1 MASKN
6 TARRSSQPF
15 ADPLHIAKRKRLIAE
30 EFARDGAH
38 SAIKKTISWG
48 DIGRNGADSPRK
60 QARTSLSQSITP
72 GLSDMSTPT
81 PINRLRSSLKSSSS
95 QKTALVSSR
104 PSTQSARQSIGQPV
118 PGFTFRAPSH
128 DPTPRSQSQPEV
140 INLISE
146 ETPQSDRS
154 RKSLDN
160 GDQVAGS
167 SGPSSGMKQGTNSQ
181 RIVDP
186 PAPMSPT
193 SDVGTQHQEQH
204 TFDEGRAS
212 PNHVSSL
219 RPNTDVAASQKR
231 PVDHSG
237 PQSTAKHPSVRP
249 TSPSRRKRRTSEMGI
264 QTVPD
269 REVDWLGDLDQDDS
283 RSAIEISRVWA
294 ERRSGTKG
302 GEGEPHDWQPEPE
315 PDEPLTGNFLDE
327 FEGRSTNN
335 GEGAP
340 ESLDGNG
347 HQKDT
352 DEVLDGRE
360 QSSERDVASQAV
372 DQEDVSGHAP
382 HSSRASSLPAHSAL
396 VGQSGK
402 SSTGAVSYPH
412 SASSPLRFPSSP
424 PHENISNHPQSSIR
438 PYSFNLQERK
448 LVGTSG
454 RPGNDKNDTQVDTQ
468 PRPFASSQP
477 NPFVTE
483 PRARSRLYTPQPSPA
498 RGRTLNELRAAPTL
512 GRSTLGNIQST
523 IEPAKSADHPSSRV
537 ESDAPSEE
545 PNSKSKS
552 LRAAPTLGR
561 STDWGHV
568 RPSRPVA
575 TDSNERNEPDLGH
588 QPTDYDA
595 EYGSVPE
602 APSDFP
608 SRPPSS
614 PAHHAWEI
622 EPVHASTPHRLVT
635 QMSTMAQALTQ
646 EAKSAK
652 ANSLAESAQP
662 STLAALEK
670 RRRTSVAPLAE
681 YKKIRREYDTVESN
695 AVPNLRAH
703 RDTYDESG
711 RRSWVPKRPTMKRA
725 LDAPT
730 PGANRGLR
738 SKHPT
743 TVAKELESAEQ
754 VHGQAPPESA
764 TESRAETFH
773 PASFGETMQE
783 HQLELDEH
791 PGQVIGRETADNVPR
806 PSTEIAETPQSNR
819 IRDPYDLA
827 TSELQFHQFTSEQP
841 DRITSPE
848 HTDSA
853 YVLPPNQPDAS
864 AMREDGSLAVNANR
878 EDEPASAPVV
888 EPAVT
893 SSQVKSSRRT
903 RSDDRPIKKLSPRPK
918 RPSSGLHITPARQPV
933 SSWSTP
939 RTRLSMGGRSGIS
952 VLQASKSDQDIL
964 VQAGLRPVLKRLS
977 QAHGFT
983 VDVVA
988 EVYQEMGSLKDTE
1001 DTLEKMKHS
1010 AERMRVSISRRRSTL
1025 EVSHREERDLPER
1038 DSSEVSADYLNW
1050 DTSRMSSRIL
1060 FGEGL

>member
-30 EFARDGAH
+30 EFARDGTH
-38 SAIKKTISWG
+38 SAIRKTISWG

-81 PINRLRSSLKSSSS
+81 PINRPRSAMKPPSS
-95 QKTALVSSR
+95 QRTVLASSR
-104 PSTQSARQSIGQPV
+104 PNTQPVRRPIGQPV
-118 PGFTFRAPSH
+118 PGITLRAPSH
-128 DPTPRSQSQPEV
+128 DPTPPRPQSRPEV
-140 INLISE
+140 INLISD
-146 ETPQSDRS
+146 ETPQSD
-154 RKSLDN
+154 KSHKPLDN
-160 GDQVAGS
+160 RDQVARS
-167 SGPSSGMKQGTNSQ
+167 SGASSGVRQDTNSQ

-186 PAPMSPT
+186 PVPTSPT

-212 PNHVSSL
+212 PSHVSSL

-237 PQSTAKHPSVRP
+237 AQATAKHP
-249 TSPSRRKRRTSEMGI
+249 TSPPRRKHRTSEMGT
-264 QTVPD
+264 QTLPD
-269 REVDWLGDLDQDDS
+269 REVDWLGDLDGDDS
-283 RSAIEISRVWA
+283 RSAVEISRVWA

-302 GEGEPHDWQPEPE
+302 GEGEPHDGQPEPE

-340 ESLDGNG
+340 ESLNGNG
-347 HQKDT
+347 HQEDM

-372 DQEDVSGHAP
+372 DQEETPAHAAL
-382 HSSRASSLPAHSAL
+382 SSRASSLPAHPAPL
-396 VGQSGK
+396 GK
-402 SSTGAVSYPH
+402 SSTGGISYLH

-424 PHENISNHPQSSIR
+424 PHDNISNHPHSSIR
-438 PYSFNLQERK
+438 PYPFNLQERK
-448 LVGTSG
+448 LTGTSG
-454 RPGNDKNDTQVDTQ
+454 RPGTDKNATQADTQ
-468 PRPFASSQP
+468 PRHFASSQP

-498 RGRTLNELRAAPTL
+498 RNRTLNELRAAPTL
-512 GRSTLGNIQST
+512 GRSTLGNSQPVT
-523 IEPAKSADHPSSRV
+523 EPTKGADHPSSRV
-537 ESDAPSEE
+537 ESDAPSEG
-545 PNSKSKS
+545 PDSKFKS

-561 STDWGHV
+561 STDWSHV

-575 TDSNERNEPDLGH
+575 THSNERNEHDLGH

-614 PAHHAWEI
+614 PTHHTWEM

-635 QMSTMAQALTQ
+635 QMPTMAQTLTQ

-652 ANSLAESAQP
+652 ANSRAESAQP

-681 YKKIRREYDTVESN
+681 SKKIRREYDTAESS

-703 RDTYDESG
+703 RETYDESG
-711 RRSWVPKRPTMKRA
+711 QRSWVPKRPHMKRA
-725 LDAPT
+725 LDAPA
-730 PGANRGLR
+730 PGPNRAPK
-738 SKHPT
+738 SKYPT
-743 TVAKELESAEQ
+743 TVAEEPESAEQ
-754 VHGQAPPESA
+754 VSGQAPPESA

-773 PASFGETMQE
+773 PVSYGESMQE
-783 HQLELDEH
+783 HQVELDEH
-791 PGQVIGRETADNVPR
+791 PGQLIGHQTADKVPR
-806 PSTEIAETPQSNR
+806 PSTEIAETPQSTR

-827 TSELQFHQFTSEQP
+827 TSELQFNRFTSEQP
-841 DRITSPE
+841 ERPASPKP
-848 HTDSA
+848 TDYA
-853 YVLPPNQPDAS
+853 YVLPPNQLDAN
-864 AMREDGSLAVNANR
+864 AMQEDEPVVANANR

-888 EPAVT
+888 EPAAP
-893 SSQVKSSRRT
+893 SSQIKSSRRT
-903 RSDDRPIKKLSPRPK
+903 RSDERPIKLSPRPK

-939 RTRLSMGGRSGIS
+939 RTRLSVGGRSGIS
-952 VLQASKSDQDIL
+952 ILQASKSDQDIL

-1025 EVSHREERDLPER
+1025 EVSHREEPDVPER
-1038 DSSEVSADYLNW
+1038 ASSEVSADYLNW